1 MKSFVPHG
9 YRYLEHITDA
19 YVEAYGSSL
28 SEAFDQS
35 GRALVNLMFDIEKAN
50 GLFPVTIS
58 AEGTDELE
66 LLYNWLEAVLLR
78 IVVEGQIMS
87 DFDIR
92 INSDSMLKLEASTMI
107 ESIDMIKHAYKTEV
121 KGITYHAMEVT
132 HEDGLVIVRYI
143 VDL

>member
-1 MKSFVPHG
+1 VPHG

-66 LLYNWLEAVLLR
+66 LLYNWLEAVLLTV
-78 IVVEGQIMS
+78 VVEGQIMS
-87 DFDIR
+87 EFDIR
-92 INSDSMLKLEASTMI
+92 INLDSMLRLEASTMT

-121 KGITYHAMEVT
+121 KGVTYHAMEVT
-132 HEDGLVIVRYI
+132 HDEGLVITRYI

>member
-1 MKSFVPHG
+1 MKSLVHEG

-28 SEAFDQS
+28 SEAFDYS
-35 GRALVNLMFDIEKAN
+35 GRALVNLMFDIEKVR
-50 GLFPVTIS
+50 GRVPITIS

-66 LLYNWLEAVLLR
+66 LLYNWLETVLLTV
-78 IVVEGQIMS
+78 VVEGRIMS
-87 DFDIR
+87 EFNVR
-92 INSDSMLKLEASTMI
+92 IYSNSMFKLEASTMT
-107 ESIDMIKHAYKTEV
+107 ESLDMIKHAYKTEV

-132 HEDGLVIVRYI
+132 HDEGLVVTRYI

>member
-1 MKSFVPHG
+1 VKSFVPHG

-66 LLYNWLEAVLLR
+66 LLYNWLEAVLLTV
-78 IVVEGQIMS
+78 VVEGQIMS
-87 DFDIR
+87 EFDIR
-92 INSDSMLKLEASTMI
+92 INLDSMLRLEASTMT

-121 KGITYHAMEVT
+121 KGVTYHAMEVT
-132 HEDGLVIVRYI
+132 HVEGLVITRYI

>member
-1 MKSFVPHG
+1 MPHG

-66 LLYNWLEAVLLR
+66 LLYNWLEAVLLTV
-78 IVVEGQIMS
+78 VVEGQIMS
-87 DFDIR
+87 EFDIR
-92 INSDSMLKLEASTMI
+92 INLDSMLRLEASTMT

-121 KGITYHAMEVT
+121 KGVTYHAMEVT
-132 HEDGLVIVRYI
+132 HDEGLVITRYI

>member
-19 YVEAYGSSL
+19 YVEAYGNSL

-66 LLYNWLEAVLLR
+66 LLYNWLEAVLLTV
-78 IVVEGQIMS
+78 VVEGQIMS
-87 DFDIR
+87 EFDIR
-92 INSDSMLKLEASTMI
+92 INLDSMLRLEAS
-107 ESIDMIKHAYKTEV
+107 IDDRINRYDKTRLQNRS
-121 KGITYHAMEVT
+121 KG
-132 HEDGLVIVRYI
+132 GYI
-143 VDL
+143 SCNGSDA

>member
-78 IVVEGQIMS
+78 VVVEGQIMS
-87 DFDIR
+87 EFDIR
-92 INSDSMLKLEASTMI
+92 INSDSMLKLEASTMT

-132 HEDGLVIVRYI
+132 REDGLVIIRYI

>member
-35 GRALVNLMFDIEKAN
+35 GRALVYLMFDIEKAN

-66 LLYNWLEAVLLR
+66 LLYNWLEAVLLTV
-78 IVVEGQIMS
+78 VVEGQIMS
-87 DFDIR
+87 EFDIR
-92 INSDSMLKLEASTMI
+92 INLDSMLRLEASTMT

-121 KGITYHAMEVT
+121 KGVTYHAMEVT
-132 HEDGLVIVRYI
+132 HDEGLVITRYI

>member
-1 MKSFVPHG
+1 MKSFVSHG

-35 GRALVNLMFDIEKAN
+35 GRALVNLMFDTEKAN

-66 LLYNWLEAVLLR
+66 LLYNWLEAVLLTV
-78 IVVEGQIMS
+78 VVEGQIMS
-87 DFDIR
+87 EFDIR
-92 INSDSMLKLEASTMI
+92 INSDSILRLEASTMT

-132 HEDGLVIVRYI
+132 HEDDLVIARYI

>member
-35 GRALVNLMFDIEKAN
+35 GRALVNLMFDIENAN

-66 LLYNWLEAVLLR
+66 LLYNWLEAVLLTV
-78 IVVEGQIMS
+78 VVEGQIMS
-87 DFDIR
+87 EFDIR
-92 INSDSMLKLEASTMI
+92 INSDSMLKLESSTMI
-107 ESIDMIKHAYKTEV
+107 ESINMIKHAYKTEV

-132 HEDGLVIVRYI
+132 HENGLVIIRYI

>member
-66 LLYNWLEAVLLR
+66 LLYNWLEAVLLTV
-78 IVVEGQIMS
+78 VVEGQIMS
-87 DFDIR
+87 EFDIR
-92 INSDSMLKLEASTMI
+92 INLDSMLRLEASTMT

-121 KGITYHAMEVT
+121 KGVTYHAMEVT
-132 HEDGLVIVRYI
+132 HDEGLVITRYI